1 LSELGSK
8 LNYLISLNRQITGE
22 QTMQDKSDSG
32 RHSFAETVE
41 IAGDQLVAKVKEL
54 IKEGNV
60 RRLIIRHADG
70 HVLLEI
76 PLTTGLAVG
85 GVTTVIAPVL
95 VALGA
100 MAALIASFKIEVVR
114 QPEGPKEHE
123 KT

>member
-1 LSELGSK
+1 ME
-8 LNYLISLNRQITGE
+8 E
-22 QTMQDKSDSG
+22 EPKSGKRSW
-32 RHSFAETVE
+32 AETIE

-60 RRLIIRHADG
+60 RRLIIRNAEG

-85 GVTTVIAPVL
+85 GVTTMIAPIL

-100 MAALIASFKIEVVR
+100 MAALIASFKIEVIR
-114 QPEGPKEHE
+114 KQEDGDQMPK
-123 KT
+123 TPSA